1 MVFKPFLRKLNR
13 LKIFVVSLIVI
24 IILLESFS
32 YINLNGNA
40 DVVSNEFSNPN
51 GYSNS
56 SNSLIFPSIYNL
68 YNFSKEI
75 QGEPVGWISAVAAQ
89 SSTFLLGDSAGYTEV
104 GINGSISPLGNFP
117 QGTPPF
123 ISAIQGGFQMSS
135 TNNLPQGGVELY
147 SFFPA
152 NNKLEQE
159 TTLLPSDW
167 TASGNGTEIVS
178 LCYGDNYSLLI
189 EESAT
194 KNVIPEIALMTST
207 TFQNISSKFT
217 DLSSSSF
224 ATGYGNGVFLV
235 ISNSQSYIY
244 YLTNNTVLDI
254 STLFPLGGLSGL
266 NSHEVAW
273 NGTDFIFQ
281 TDNSIRSLNPIN
293 LAVKTLYTPSSGQIY
308 FVKSF
313 GNYYE
318 FGDVNNGLTKI
329 YQGNGSN
336 VEQIYNL
343 WGTITDSAFLQNTF
357 VFVGQTPGL
366 PQVLYMATNR
376 TITGNITIKVSPS
389 DSQLMI
395 NGQTYNAT
403 NGYLELDGVPRQIYN
418 ILAYNP
424 SYDYSFKSYT
434 LSTSNLSIDI
444 ALNNTQSGIVKNY
457 PYSQVGPN
465 RPMVTLENGSVIK
478 EAGHF
483 GKIAFDYSSPDIIYA
498 ATGPGV
504 VMGYGPYGDDG
515 IYKTVNGGVTWTR
528 ADFGLPGTMV
538 DALFMNQ
545 SNPAELLA
553 GLFESGIYKTVDGGN
568 YWYKVAN
575 YTNISNFVSVNS
587 TIYAGYG
594 NGIPGNIGGVISTN
608 NFGGSFKDLINF
620 TYQVAYVTASENYVY
635 ALLFN
640 DSLYFSHNYGNSWN
654 LSNTFP
660 AFQGD
665 VPMSISASP
674 FNPNEVF
681 VNLAAGNGEGTI
693 VSYNNGYNYSHF
705 TALPQVRKI
714 MFDPLNSSIIWAGTS
729 PTLWYS
735 NNSGKTFYVIF
746 NIWDLHNFE
755 FDPLKPNLAFDI
767 ADQGIYET
775 TNFGSS
781 WNSINGNL
789 ENFLTY
795 GVSVSQNGEELFVS
809 MQDYGSLESHNG
821 GISWNYG
828 LLSGPLWP
836 AEGTV
841 SYINPYN
848 SSMIYVYSSGN
859 GYLAVSSDAGLLFSK
874 DLSFTNHQGESN
886 EIFAQIPGSQGNIY
900 FGSPNGIYNGTEQG
914 KVWNLWNGSPSDIL
928 SLAVNPNGYIY
939 ASNYSGMYVF
949 DGQRWLEASGL
960 NSPVVS
966 IAIEP
971 GNYSKV
977 IVVTGQRNNPV
988 MFESSDYG
996 ETFQQ
1001 VNTNLSGWVGSPYF
1015 SQGFGASLQIG
1026 FLNISPYPLLAITN
1040 HGAYLSTNMGLA
1052 WHSISYNLPST
1063 EITGFDFV
1071 NDTLYLSTY
1080 GGGIEAI
1087 YNFSFSM
1094 LPGTLIGAVG
1104 ANVSS
1109 VLLNGTQLSLHSDR
1123 FLDFAQPGTYELQ
1136 TFNISG
1142 VEINS
1147 QIIKISSFNTT
1158 YVNFTNQSSSKSLTY
1173 TVTFKETGLPSGAP
1187 WYVSVTESNGTSY
1200 NSNAITTSSFSFALT
1215 NGSYSYTIA
1224 SANKI
1229 YAPNLT
1235 SGTFAVNDSP
1245 LTINVNF
1252 IEIMYNVTIQESGL
1266 PSNTQWNLTLEGT
1279 TYQLTNSSY
1288 IFSLPNGTYSFEATS
1303 LDYKNISG
1311 TITVN
1316 GSSFSYTIKM
1326 ELQLYEITF
1335 SETGLASGLFW
1346 YVNLSG
1352 MASSGP
1358 IASQSSYTVDL
1369 TNGTYTYSIS
1379 TSNRTYAPS
1388 SSLNSLTVN
1397 GSSLNIVTNIIEVT
1411 YNVVIS
1417 ESGLPSRLT
1426 WYMNLSN
1433 GISSGPI
1440 TGSSYT
1446 FSLTNGTY
1454 TYTIA
1459 SANKIYAPSPISST
1473 FSVDGTPVSLSTTF
1487 SLVKYTV
1494 TFTESGLSSGGV
1506 WYVDLTNGID
1516 SGPITSSSYTFSLTN
1531 GSYSYTAST
1540 SNKTY
1545 SPSPSAGSFI
1555 INGKQLSEA
1564 IVFSKLRYVITFM
1577 ETGLPLG
1584 VNWYVNGSG
1593 LSGYESSQANLLF
1606 SLANGTYSFTVTN
1619 LTSYYTTTTHF
1630 TVVISGKNV
1639 TENVD
1644 YYHWAYITGS
1654 ISPVNANLDVNGKS
1668 VSLNSS
1674 GLFNITVPNGTYHVI
1689 ISSSGYISY
1698 YINFS
1703 LNSGNAKNLIVSLVP
1718 ISSPSVPSNTELYA
1732 IIGIVVAIVVIGAAI
1747 VLVNRKK

>member
-1 MVFKPFLRKLNR
+1 MVFKPFLRKLNI
-13 LKIFVVSLIVI
+13 LKIFVVTLIVI

-32 YINLNGNA
+32 YINLNGNSA
-40 DVVSNEFSNPN
+40 VVSNEFSNPV
-51 GYSNS
+51 GHSYS
-56 SNSLIFPSIYNL
+56 SNSIIFPSIYNI

-75 QGEPVGWISAVAAQ
+75 EGEPVGWISAVAAQ

-104 GINGSISPLGNFP
+104 GLNGSISPLGNFP

-123 ISAIQGGFQMSS
+123 VSPIPNGFQMSS
-135 TNNLPQGGVELY
+135 TGDLPQGGVQLY
-147 SFFPA
+147 SFFPE

-159 TTLLPSDW
+159 TSLLPSDW

-189 EESAT
+189 QESAT
-194 KNVIPEIALMTST
+194 NNVIPEIALMTST

-254 STLFPLGGLSGL
+254 STLFPLGGLGGFDS
-266 NSHEVAW
+266 NQIAW

-281 TDNSIRSLNPIN
+281 TDNSIRSLNPSN

-318 FGDVNNGLTKI
+318 FGDVNNGFTEI

-336 VEQIYNL
+336 VKQIYNL

-357 VFVGQTPGL
+357 VFVGQTPGM
-366 PQVLYMATNR
+366 PQVLYLATNR

-389 DSQLMI
+389 NSELMI

-403 NGYLELDGVPRQIYN
+403 NGYLELDGVPRQVYN

-444 ALNNTQSGIVKNY
+444 ALNNTESGIVKNY

-483 GKIAFDYSSPDIIYA
+483 GKIAFDYSNPDTIYA

-594 NGIPGNIGGVISTN
+594 NGIPGSIGGVISTN

-620 TYQVAYVTASENYVY
+620 NYQVAYVTASESYVY

-640 DSLYFSHNYGNSWN
+640 DSLYFSHNYGASWN
-654 LSNTFP
+654 LSNRFP

-681 VNLAAGNGEGTI
+681 VNLAAGNGEGTV

-714 MFDPLNSSIIWAGTS
+714 MFDPMNSSIIWAGTS

-781 WNSINGNL
+781 WKSINGNL

-795 GVSVSQNGEELFVS
+795 GVSASQNGEELFVS

-859 GYLAVSSDAGLLFSK
+859 GYLAVSSDAGLLFSR

-886 EIFAQIPGSQGNIY
+886 EIFAQNPGSQGNIY

-914 KVWNLWNGSPSDIL
+914 KVWNLWGGSPSDIL
-928 SLAVNPNGYIY
+928 ALAVNPNGYVY

-949 DGQRWLEASGL
+949 NGQQWLEASGL

-971 GNYSKV
+971 DNYSKV
-977 IVVTGQRNNPV
+977 IVVTGQRNNPE
-988 MFESSDYG
+988 MFVSSDYG

-1001 VNTNLSGWVGSPYF
+1001 INYNLSGWVGSPYF

-1040 HGAYLSTNMGLA
+1040 HGAYLSTDMGLA

-1087 YNFSFSM
+1087 YNFSFSV
-1094 LPGTLIGAVG
+1094 LPGTLIGTVG

-1123 FLDFAQPGTYELQ
+1123 FLDFVQPGTYELQ

-1147 QIIKISSFNTT
+1147 QRIKISSFNTT
-1158 YVNFTNQSSSKSLTY
+1158 YVNFTNQNLTNSLTY
-1173 TVTFKETGLPSGAP
+1173 TVSFKETGLPSGTP
-1187 WYVSVTESNGTSY
+1187 WYVNITESNGTSY
-1200 NSNAITTSSFSFALT
+1200 NSGAITSSSSSFLLT

-1235 SGTFAVNDSP
+1235 SGSISVNGSP
-1245 LTINVNF
+1245 HTINVNF

-1266 PSNTQWNLTLEGT
+1266 PANTGWALTFKGT

-1288 IFSLPNGTYSFEATS
+1288 TFSLPNGTYSFEATS
-1303 LDYKNISG
+1303 RGYKNVSG
-1311 TITVN
+1311 TIMVN

-1326 ELQLYEITF
+1326 ELQLYEIIF
-1335 SETGLASGLFW
+1335 SETGLPSGMFW
-1346 YVNLSG
+1346 YVNISG
-1352 MASSGP
+1352 ITSSRP
-1358 IASQSSYTVDL
+1358 IASGSIYTVNL
-1369 TNGTYTYSIS
+1369 TNGSYS
-1379 TSNRTYAPS
+1379 
-1388 SSLNSLTVN
+1388 
-1397 GSSLNIVTNIIEVT
+1397 
-1411 YNVVIS
+1411 
-1417 ESGLPSRLT
+1417 
-1426 WYMNLSN
+1426 
-1433 GISSGPI
+1433 
-1440 TGSSYT
+1440 
-1446 FSLTNGTY
+1446 
-1454 TYTIA
+1454 YTIA
-1459 SANKIYAPSPISST
+1459 SANKIYAPSPISFT
-1473 FSVDGTPVSLSTTF
+1473 FSVDGAPVSLSITF
-1487 SLVKYTV
+1487 SAVKYSV
-1494 TFTESGLSSGGV
+1494 KFTESGLISGAS
-1506 WYVDLTNGID
+1506 WYVNLTNGMD
-1516 SGPITSSSYTFSLTN
+1516 SGPITSSSYSFSLTN
-1531 GSYSYTAST
+1531 GSYSYTVST

-1555 INGKQLSEA
+1555 INGNQLSEA
-1564 IVFSKLRYVITFM
+1564 IVFSKVTYDITFM

-1584 VNWYVNGSG
+1584 VYWYVNSSG
-1593 LSGYESSQANLLF
+1593 LAGYKSSEASILF

-1619 LTSYYTTTTHF
+1619 LSSYYTTTTHF
-1630 TVVISGKNV
+1630 TVLVSGKNV
-1639 TENVD
+1639 TEIVD

-1654 ISPVNANLDVNGKS
+1654 ISPANANLEINGKS
-1668 VSLNSS
+1668 ISLSSS
-1674 GLFNITVPNGTYHVI
+1674 GLFNISVPNGTYHVV
-1689 ISSSGYISY
+1689 ISDHGYISY

-1703 LNSGNAKNLIVSLVP
+1703 LTSGNVKNLMVSLVP
-1718 ISSPSVPSNTELYA
+1718 IASPSVSSSIGLYA
-1732 IIGIVVAIVVIGAAI
+1732 IIGVVIAIVVIGAA
-1747 VLVNRKK
+1747 VVMVKRKK